1 MKVMKNLRVLLFT
14 SVMFVLFAGSAA
26 WAQNRT
32 VDEIYLQN
40 GSVLKGRIVEE
51 EPGKTLTFETG
62 DGSRFVY
69 PISDVKKI
77 VRGTVQLRTPL
88 YNASRI
94 SYYSLNLGMATDFG
108 SSIGTGFSPVD
119 LNFGIGKS
127 GFGIALSFG
136 GTTYAHSTYYNNE
149 YKVTAITNISHL
161 AVGPSFTWSFPT
173 IALTPRALLGYGR
186 ANVVLKSSK
195 ATVEEGT
202 KGFFLGVGMHT
213 RFFTTHRWNLLLGL
227 DYQHFNDYNGMN
239 VSVGFAYTW

>member
-1 MKVMKNLRVLLFT
+1 MKVTKYLRVLLFT
-14 SVMFVLFAGSAA
+14 SLMFISFAGSAA

-32 VDEIYLQN
+32 VDEIHLQN

-69 PISDVKKI
+69 PIGDVKKI
-77 VRGTVQLRTPL
+77 VRGSVQLRTPL
-88 YNASRI
+88 RNASRV
-94 SYYSLNLGMATDFG
+94 SYYSLNLGMATDFE
-108 SSIGTGFSPVD
+108 SSIGTGFSPAD
-119 LNFGIGKS
+119 FNFGIGKS

-136 GTTYAHSTYYNNE
+136 GTTYAHSAYYNE
-149 YKVTAITNISHL
+149 YKVTATTNISHL
-161 AVGPSFTWSFPT
+161 AVGPSFTWCFPT

-186 ANVVLKSSK
+186 AAVIMKSGNKSI
-195 ATVEEGT
+195 EEGV
-202 KGFFLGVGMHT
+202 KGFFLGAGMHA

-227 DYQHFNDYNGMN
+227 DYQHFNEYNGMN

>member
-1 MKVMKNLRVLLFT
+1 MKNLRVLLFT

-26 WAQNRT
+26 WAQNRMA
-32 VDEIYLQN
+32 DEIHLQN

-62 DGSRFVY
+62 DGNRLVY
-69 PISDVKKI
+69 PIGDVKKI
-77 VRGTVQLRTPL
+77 VRGGVQLRTPL
-88 YNASRI
+88 YNASRV
-94 SYYSLNLGMATDFG
+94 SYYSLNLGIGTNFG
-108 SSIGTGFSPVD
+108 SSIGMGFNPAD

-136 GTTYAHSTYYNNE
+136 GTSFAHSAYYNE
-149 YKVTAITNISHL
+149 FKVTATTTISHL

-186 ANVVLKSSK
+186 ANVVFKSSK
-195 ATVEEGT
+195 ATVEDGVN
-202 KGFFLGVGMHT
+202 GFFLGVGMHT

-227 DYQHFNDYNGMN
+227 DYQHFTDYNGMN

>member
-1 MKVMKNLRVLLFT
+1 MKTIKKLRVLLFT
-14 SVMFVLFAGSAA
+14 SVMFVLFAGSAV

-40 GSVLKGRIVEE
+40 GSVLKGRVVEE

-88 YNASRI
+88 ANASRV
-94 SYYSLNLGMATDFG
+94 SYYSLNLGMATNFG
-108 SSIGTGFSPVD
+108 SSIGMGLNLAD

-127 GFGIALSFG
+127 GFGIALSLG
-136 GTTYAHSTYYNNE
+136 STAYTQSGYY
-149 YKVTAITNISHL
+149 YGYRVTATTTISHL
-161 AVGPSFTWSFPT
+161 AVGPSFTWCFPT
-173 IALTPRALLGYGR
+173 IALTPKALLGYGV
-186 ANVVLKSSK
+186 AVAVAKSGS
-195 ATVEEGT
+195 ASEEGSVD
-202 KGFFLGVGMHT
+202 GFFLGIGMHA

-227 DYQHFNDYNGMN
+227 DYQHFTDYNGMN